1 MVKPSYPWIIGKE
14 CPRFHSP
21 HISFVLKWNWAA
33 LSVVFF
39 LTFFF
44 LTQRYSFVQK
54 GHVSSVGKTFPA
66 SNPPNYSCSFVSA
79 QIWTDTTLCF
89 ITQLLEGTTLSR
101 LSASV
106 TEIGGTQISSY
117 CSDFPDMTY
126 RIWQLLILFIFNW
139 SIKLNIFT
147 EWYNTCIHC
156 IIRNNV
162 LIELNISASSNIYL
176 FGKNIQNPPL

>member
-1 MVKPSYPWIIGKE
+1 MELG
-14 CPRFHSP
+14 CTGG
-21 HISFVLKWNWAA
+21 
-33 LSVVFF
+33 FF
-39 LTFFF
+39 FFF
-44 LTQRYSFVQK
+44 LTLLFLTRRYSFVQK
-54 GHVSSVGKTFPA
+54 SHVSSVGKTFPA

-79 QIWTDTTLCF
+79 QIWTDTTPCF
-89 ITQLLEGTTLSR
+89 ITQFLEGTTLSR

-106 TEIGGTQISSY
+106 TEVGGTQISSY
-117 CSDFPDMTY
+117 CSDFPDMTD

-139 SIKLNIFT
+139 LKKLNIFT

-156 IIRNNV
+156 IIRSNI